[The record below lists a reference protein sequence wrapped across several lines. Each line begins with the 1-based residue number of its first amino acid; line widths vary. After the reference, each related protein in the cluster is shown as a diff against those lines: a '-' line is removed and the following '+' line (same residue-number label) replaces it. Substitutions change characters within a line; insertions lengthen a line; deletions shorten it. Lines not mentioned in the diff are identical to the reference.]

1 MSFWDDVKEDLQKTW
16 KEGLAAVRVGATAV
30 KVKAEE
36 LTEEGKRRY
45 RIYELK
51 TQVEREVSDL
61 GGRVYDMS
69 SSKKNPLLDT
79 KVKAVIGRIRKLE
92 DRLAKLEGR
101 SPQKQ
106 VRAGKTARPR
116 RARGTT
122 GAGRQS

>member
-1 MSFWDDVKEDLQKTW
+1 MSFWDDVKTDLQKSW
-16 KEGLAAVRVGATAV
+16 KEGLAAVRVGAAAV

-51 TQVEREVSDL
+51 TRVEKEISDL

-69 SSKKNPLLDT
+69 RTRKNPLMDS

-92 DRLAKLEGR
+92 DSLTKLEGM
-101 SPQKQ
+101 PVQKPAKT
-106 VRAGKTARPR
+106 RKTGKPR
-116 RARGTT
+116 
-122 GAGRQS
+122 GAKSKPVKS